1 MAARIKGTLVVI
13 DMQPL
18 FKASS
23 APRLVDSVGKCITA
37 GRAAQLDIVVLEYH
51 ESGATNPKVLLPLLA
66 PSRYERFQVLE
77 KYCDDGS
84 IWVRQACHKLG
95 YSNQRFYLCGVNI
108 SACVKSTAV
117 GLKREYP
124 EADIAVLVEA
134 CGDKKDDP
142 WSAFPRFDGLR
153 LIPNLESDLH
163 PHS

>member
-1 MAARIKGTLVVI
+1 MLAQAKSTLVVI

-18 FKASS
+18 FEASLS
-23 APRLVDSVGKCITA
+23 PQLIDSVRQCVTA
-37 GRAAQLDIVVLEYH
+37 GRAAQLDIVVLEYN
-51 ESGATNPKVLLPLLA
+51 ESGATYPNLLLPLLA
-66 PSRYERFQVLE
+66 PSRYERFQILE

-84 IWVRQACHKLG
+84 IWVRQACKELG
-95 YSNQRFYLCGVNI
+95 YSNRRFYLCGVNI

-134 CGDKKDDP
+134 CGDRRADP

-163 PHS
+163 PQP